1 MADSNQDVGDY
12 DTLKI
17 DGVEVLWTEKYESLF
32 VYIMAEEI
40 AKGNMQATT
49 FANAAWKSIAEAL
62 RQRTGKEYTYLQ
74 LKNKYH
80 NLRAR
85 WSDFSNLLQERD
97 IVYDSITGEVIAS
110 DAVWRKL
117 STKYRRAKSFR
128 KKGLKDYDK
137 LCVIFGDP
145 EIQYIRG
152 DSSEGDGDPYRAK
165 RIEKRQTPETPCK
178 DILVEKSITPKR
190 QKTSKKLSLTP
201 SLDSVADS
209 GDGCGYQSVQVHDV
223 VRCMEAL
230 NSLEGIDGASYVKAT
245 RYIHDDPLWRKMFLC
260 MPDERKKD
268 WVLNI

>member
-1 MADSNQDVGDY
+1 MADSNLDVGDY
-12 DTLKI
+12 ETLKI
-17 DGVEVLWTEKYESLF
+17 DGVEVLWTEKLESYF

-40 AKGNMQATT
+40 VKGNMQATT

-62 RQRTGKEYTYLQ
+62 RRRTGKEYSYLQ

-85 WSDFSNLLQERD
+85 WSDFSNLLREKD
-97 IVYDSITGEVIAS
+97 ITYDSITGEVIAT
-110 DAVWRKL
+110 DDVWRKL
-117 STKYRRAKSFR
+117 YTRYRRAKSFR

-137 LCVIFGDP
+137 LCVIFGHP
-145 EIQYIRG
+145 EIQCIRG
-152 DSSEGDGDPYRAK
+152 DSSEGDGDTSRAK
-165 RIEKRQTPETPCK
+165 KSDKLQTPETPYK
-178 DILVEKSITPKR
+178 DIMVEKSNTAKK
-190 QKTSKKLSLTP
+190 QKLGKKLSFTP

-209 GDGCGYQSVQVHDV
+209 GDGCGYQSGLDQDV
-223 VRCMEAL
+223 IRCMEAL
-230 NSLEGIDGASYVKAT
+230 NLLEGIDAASYVKAT